1 MNGCTNGVED
11 TDFLRF
17 LVFAFQLL
25 RFKIGWVISSHF
37 EKSTNCCVDLIVY
50 NIGIFIRAI
59 WCLET
64 ECRLLG

>member
-1 MNGCTNGVED
+1 MAARMEWRIQT
-11 TDFLRF
+11 FLGF
-17 LVFAFQLL
+17 LSLLLL
-25 RFKIGWVISSHF
+25 RFKVGWVISSDF

>member
-1 MNGCTNGVED
+1 MAARIESRMQT
-11 TDFLRF
+11 FLGF
-17 LVFAFQLL
+17 LSLLLL
-25 RFKIGWVISSHF
+25 RFEVGCVISSQF

-64 ECRLLG
+64 ERRLLG

>member
-1 MNGCTNGVED
+1 MAARVESRIQ
-11 TDFLRF
+11 TFLGF
-17 LVFAFQLL
+17 LSLPLL
-25 RFKIGWVISSHF
+25 RFEVGWVISSHF
-37 EKSTNCCVDLIVY
+37 KKGTNCCVDLIVY

>member
-1 MNGCTNGVED
+1 MAARMEWRIQT
-11 TDFLRF
+11 FLGF
-17 LVFAFQLL
+17 LSLLLL
-25 RFKIGWVISSHF
+25 RFKVDWVISSHF